1 MFSSFKDDDLPGERD
16 MEQQHLP
23 AQVRG
28 HFSED
33 DRLLQAVLRVEGL
46 RDKAHLPQPPD
57 LHSNLLHPS
66 APLPLR
72 LSSKSLPTGII

>member
-1 MFSSFKDDDLPGERD
+1 

-28 HFSED
+28 HLAAD

-46 RDKAHLPQPPD
+46 GDQTHLPQPP
-57 LHSNLLHPS
+57 HLHPS
-66 APLPLR
+66 LLHSPATLPLR
-72 LSSKSLPTGII
+72 LSPESLPTRII

>member
-1 MFSSFKDDDLPGERD
+1 

-28 HFSED
+28 HIAED
-33 DRLLQAVLRVEGL
+33 DWLLQAVRRVEGL
-46 RDKAHLPQPPD
+46 RDPAHLPQPPD
-57 LHSNLLHPS
+57 LHPHLLYPP

-72 LSSKSLPTGII
+72 LSSESLPTRII

>member
-1 MFSSFKDDDLPGERD
+1 

-28 HFSED
+28 HIAED
-33 DRLLQAVLRVEGL
+33 DWLLQAVRRVEGL
-46 RDKAHLPQPPD
+46 RDPAHLPQPPD
-57 LHSNLLHPS
+57 LHPHLLHPP

-72 LSSKSLPTGII
+72 LSSKSLPTRII